1 MKCSTRHLI
10 FAASLVLGTLGSA
23 ISARADFV
31 TVTASIPLQTTDFTN
46 LAVLPVAAFTRSLGT
61 LNSVQISF
69 SASAT
74 FDGTL
79 TNQSSTTSD
88 FSLTEFIDF
97 SLNGHS
103 IAALTPEV
111 TKTESYTGV
120 PVGATV
126 HFGPFAPTFTS
137 APDTFTSGAL
147 FNLFNGGGSVSGFML
162 STLTGTV
169 VTGAGGNARTSLTTT
184 AGGTMTV
191 TYEFTPTVVP
201 EPASIA
207 LIGIGGVVGLVGLR
221 FRRRVNQDTV

>member
-31 TVTASIPLQTTDFTN
+31 TVTATVPLQTTDFTN
-46 LAVLPVAAFTRSLGT
+46 LAILPVAAFNHALGT

-69 SASAT
+69 AASAT

-79 TNQSSTTSD
+79 TNQSSTTSN
-88 FSLTEFIDF
+88 FSLTEFINF
-97 SLNGHS
+97 TLSGNS
-103 IAALTPEV
+103 ITSLTPSV

-120 PVGATV
+120 AVGATV
-126 HFGPFAPTFTS
+126 HFGPFAPSATS
-137 APDTFTSGAL
+137 GMDTFTGGAL
-147 FNLFNGGGSVSGFML
+147 FNLFNGGGTVSGFTL
-162 STLTGTV
+162 SSLTGTV
-169 VTGAGGNARTSLTTT
+169 VSGAGGNARTSLTTT
-184 AGGTMTV
+184 AGGVMSV
-191 TYEFTPTVVP
+191 TYDFTPTVTP

-221 FRRRVNQDTV
+221 FRRRLNQDSV